1 VQLHRSRVRTGLS
14 SGTLCRVTDSTT
26 IDYDLI
32 IIGSGSGNSI
42 IGPEHDHQRVAIVE
56 RGVFGGTCLNRG
68 CIPTKMFVFPAD
80 LAEHTRHGERYGIR
94 MSYDG
99 ADWPSMVHRI
109 FGRIDPIAEG
119 GRQYRHSL
127 ANVDVYEHTA
137 RFVGERELE
146 VGGQRIRGTQVV
158 IAAGARTFVPDV
170 PGIDD
175 VPFHTSDTIMR
186 LPKLPQHLIIL
197 GGGFIACEMAHV
209 FGSLGSAVTIVARGH
224 QLMRSEDHDVAARL
238 TEEFQQRFDVVLGST
253 VEGVRMTADGVVVN
267 VNGSDGPRHIEGDVL
282 LVATGRVPNSDHL
295 HVAAGGIEVD
305 GNGAVIVDAYGR
317 TSSPG
322 VWAIG
327 DINGRHQLKHM
338 ANGEAR
344 VVRHNLANPGDLR
357 MLDQRPAPHAVFSS
371 PQIGAVGRTEHEAVA
386 SREPFCAI
394 THAYGDAA
402 YGWAMEDST
411 GFCKLIGDPRT
422 RMVTGAH
429 VIGYQAS
436 IIVQL
441 LVQGMHLGNSADE
454 MAVGQIWIHP
464 ALSEVVEQALLK
476 LMDAFDAHDAD
487 R

>member
-1 VQLHRSRVRTGLS
+1 MRTALS
-14 SGTLCRVTDSTT
+14 SGTLSLVTDSTT

-127 ANVDVYEHTA
+127 TNVDVYEHTA

-186 LPKLPQHLIIL
+186 LPKLPQHLVIL

-267 VNGSDGPRHIEGDVL
+267 VDGSDGPRHIEGDVL

-386 SREPFCAI
+386 SGEPFCAI

-441 LVQGMHLGNSADE
+441 LVQGMHLGNTADE

-487 R
+487 S